1 MGDTG
6 FGPRPSTSSED
17 FFAFAQALAML
28 QQTRDTEHDAR
39 VARNFKLNIH
49 IYVLTGYYNSYLPY
63 ANEKVSL
70 NKKELN

>member
-1 MGDTG
+1 
-6 FGPRPSTSSED
+6 
-17 FFAFAQALAML
+17 ML

-49 IYVLTGYYNSYLPY
+49 IYVLTGYYNSYLSY

-70 NKKELN
+70 NKKERN